1 MKDTG
6 RNTNK
11 IENNKKIVKEKE
23 KSNKK
28 TKQKEFTNKKF
39 QKFLLEKEKKHN
51 MKVMLLNLKSKL
63 CIAVC
68 CVTTDAILK
77 LFASLFC

>member
-28 TKQKEFTNKKF
+28 KQNKKNLPTKNF
-39 QKFLLEKEKKHN
+39 KNFCKRKKKNDKYEGHAF
-51 MKVMLLNLKSKL
+51 KSQNQSFVL
-63 CIAVC
+63 Q
-68 CVTTDAILK
+68 CVG
-77 LFASLFC
+77 

>member
-28 TKQKEFTNKKF
+28 KQNKKNLPTKNF
-39 QKFLLEKEKKHN
+39 KNFCKRKKKKNDKYEGHAFKPQN
-51 MKVMLLNLKSKL
+51 QSFVLQ
-63 CIAVC
+63 
-68 CVTTDAILK
+68 CVG
-77 LFASLFC
+77 

>member
-28 TKQKEFTNKKF
+28 KNKTKRIYQQKISKIFVRERKKP
-39 QKFLLEKEKKHN
+39 
-51 MKVMLLNLKSKL
+51 
-63 CIAVC
+63 
-68 CVTTDAILK
+68 
-77 LFASLFC
+77 

>member
-28 TKQKEFTNKKF
+28 KQNKKNLPTKNF
-39 QKFLLEKEKKHN
+39 KNFCKRKKKNDKYEGHAFKPQN
-51 MKVMLLNLKSKL
+51 QSFVLQW
-63 CIAVC
+63 VG
-68 CVTTDAILK
+68 
-77 LFASLFC
+77 

>member
-23 KSNKK
+23 KATKKKQNKK
-28 TKQKEFTNKKF
+28 NLPTKNFKNFCKRKKKNNKYEGHAFKPQNQSF
-39 QKFLLEKEKKHN
+39 VLQ
-51 MKVMLLNLKSKL
+51 
-63 CIAVC
+63 
-68 CVTTDAILK
+68 CVG
-77 LFASLFC
+77 

>member
-28 TKQKEFTNKKF
+28 KNKTKRIYQQKISKIFVRERKKNDKYEGHAF
-39 QKFLLEKEKKHN
+39 KPQNQSFVLQ
-51 MKVMLLNLKSKL
+51 
-63 CIAVC
+63 
-68 CVTTDAILK
+68 CVG
-77 LFASLFC
+77 

>member
-23 KSNKK
+23 KSDKK

-39 QKFLLEKEKKHN
+39 QKFL
-51 MKVMLLNLKSKL
+51 
-63 CIAVC
+63 
-68 CVTTDAILK
+68 
-77 LFASLFC
+77 

>member
-6 RNTNK
+6 KNTNK

-28 TKQKEFTNKKF
+28 KTKQKEFTNKKF
-39 QKFLLEKEKKHN
+39 QKFL
-51 MKVMLLNLKSKL
+51 
-63 CIAVC
+63 
-68 CVTTDAILK
+68 
-77 LFASLFC
+77 

>member
-28 TKQKEFTNKKF
+28 KQNKKNLPTKNF
-39 QKFLLEKEKKHN
+39 KTFCKRKKKNNKYEGHAFKPQN
-51 MKVMLLNLKSKL
+51 QSFVLQ
-63 CIAVC
+63 
-68 CVTTDAILK
+68 CVG
-77 LFASLFC
+77 

>member
-1 MKDTG
+1 MKGTG

-39 QKFLLEKEKKHN
+39 QKFL
-51 MKVMLLNLKSKL
+51 
-63 CIAVC
+63 
-68 CVTTDAILK
+68 
-77 LFASLFC
+77 

>member
-28 TKQKEFTNKKF
+28 KNKTKRIYQQKISKIFVRERKKTI
-39 QKFLLEKEKKHN
+39 N
-51 MKVMLLNLKSKL
+51 MKVMLLNLKIKALYCSAL
-63 CIAVC
+63 GNH
-68 CVTTDAILK
+68 
-77 LFASLFC
+77 

>member
-28 TKQKEFTNKKF
+28 QNKKNLPTKNF
-39 QKFLLEKEKKHN
+39 KNFCKRKKKTH
-51 MKVMLLNLKSKL
+51 KYEGH
-63 CIAVC
+63 A
-68 CVTTDAILK
+68 
-77 LFASLFC
+77 F

>member
-23 KSNKK
+23 KSNNKKNK
-28 TKQKEFTNKKF
+28 TKRIYQQKISKIFVRERKKKNDKYEGHAF
-39 QKFLLEKEKKHN
+39 KPQNQSFVLQ
-51 MKVMLLNLKSKL
+51 
-63 CIAVC
+63 
-68 CVTTDAILK
+68 CVG
-77 LFASLFC
+77 

>member
-28 TKQKEFTNKKF
+28 KQNKKNLPTKNF
-39 QKFLLEKEKKHN
+39 KNFCKRKKKKKIN
-51 MKVMLLNLKSKL
+51 MKVMLLNLKIKALYCSVL
-63 CIAVC
+63 GNH
-68 CVTTDAILK
+68 
-77 LFASLFC
+77 

>member
-28 TKQKEFTNKKF
+28 KKQNKKNLPTKNVKNF
-39 QKFLLEKEKKHN
+39 CKRKKKNDKYEGHAFKPQN
-51 MKVMLLNLKSKL
+51 QSFVLQ
-63 CIAVC
+63 
-68 CVTTDAILK
+68 CVG
-77 LFASLFC
+77 

>member
-28 TKQKEFTNKKF
+28 KQNKKNLPTKNF
-39 QKFLLEKEKKHN
+39 KNFCKRKK
-51 MKVMLLNLKSKL
+51 KKR
-63 CIAVC
+63 
-68 CVTTDAILK
+68 
-77 LFASLFC
+77 

>member
-28 TKQKEFTNKKF
+28 KQNKKNLPTKNF
-39 QKFLLEKEKKHN
+39 KNFCKRKKKNNKYEGHAFKPQN
-51 MKVMLLNLKSKL
+51 QSFVLQ
-63 CIAVC
+63 
-68 CVTTDAILK
+68 CVG
-77 LFASLFC
+77 

>member
-23 KSNKK
+23 KKQQKNKTRRIYQQKISKIFVRERKK
-28 TKQKEFTNKKF
+28 T
-39 QKFLLEKEKKHN
+39 
-51 MKVMLLNLKSKL
+51 
-63 CIAVC
+63 
-68 CVTTDAILK
+68 
-77 LFASLFC
+77 

>member
-28 TKQKEFTNKKF
+28 NKTKRIYQQKISKIFVRERKK
-39 QKFLLEKEKKHN
+39 KR
-51 MKVMLLNLKSKL
+51 
-63 CIAVC
+63 
-68 CVTTDAILK
+68 
-77 LFASLFC
+77 

>member
-23 KSNKK
+23 KKQQKNK
-28 TKQKEFTNKKF
+28 TKRIYQQKISKIFVRERKKP
-39 QKFLLEKEKKHN
+39 
-51 MKVMLLNLKSKL
+51 
-63 CIAVC
+63 
-68 CVTTDAILK
+68 
-77 LFASLFC
+77 

>member
-23 KSNKK
+23 KTTKKQNKK
-28 TKQKEFTNKKF
+28 NLPTKNFKNFCKRKK
-39 QKFLLEKEKKHN
+39 KTIN
-51 MKVMLLNLKSKL
+51 MKVMLLNLKIKDLYCSVL
-63 CIAVC
+63 CNH
-68 CVTTDAILK
+68 
-77 LFASLFC
+77 

>member
-28 TKQKEFTNKKF
+28 NKTKRIYQQKISKIFVRERKKNNKYEGHAFKPQNQSF
-39 QKFLLEKEKKHN
+39 VLQ
-51 MKVMLLNLKSKL
+51 
-63 CIAVC
+63 
-68 CVTTDAILK
+68 CVG
-77 LFASLFC
+77 

>member
-28 TKQKEFTNKKF
+28 TKQKEFTNKKISKIF
-39 QKFLLEKEKKHN
+39 VRERKKP
-51 MKVMLLNLKSKL
+51 
-63 CIAVC
+63 
-68 CVTTDAILK
+68 
-77 LFASLFC
+77 